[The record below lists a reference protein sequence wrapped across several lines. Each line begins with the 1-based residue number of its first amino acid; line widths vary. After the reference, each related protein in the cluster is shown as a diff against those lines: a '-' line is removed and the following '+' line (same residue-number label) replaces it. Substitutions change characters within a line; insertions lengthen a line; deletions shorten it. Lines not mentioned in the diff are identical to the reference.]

1 MTKSFPNFLHMLAS
15 IAFITIIG
23 AAIYEHAAVVP
34 VWSAAPPHSLS
45 MFQGEYGLQA
55 ANFWKPVHPVTILLL
70 AAALFTNW
78 RQSSRKQILIVFGCY
93 LLILVITAAY
103 FVPELL
109 SITTS
114 EYSRAANQ
122 DLTSRAQT
130 WERLSLVRLGALL
143 VLAVVLLHGLSAK
156 QIKN

>member
-1 MTKSFPNFLHMLAS
+1 MTKTFPNFLYILAS

-55 ANFWKPVHPVTILLL
+55 PNFWKPIHPVTILLL
-70 AAALFTNW
+70 AAALITNW
-78 RQSSRKQILIVFGCY
+78 RQPSRKQILIVFGCY
-93 LLILVITAAY
+93 LLVLVITAAY
-103 FVPELL
+103 FVPELI

-114 EYSRAANQ
+114 EYSKVTSE
-122 DLTSRAQT
+122 DLTNRAQT
-130 WERLSLVRLGALL
+130 WERLSLVRLSALL
-143 VLAVVLLHGLSAK
+143 MLAVVLLHGLSAK